1 MKEKWQEYKKKDGV
15 VKEMGNLGW
24 TRNALFALVS
34 DRAGECEDIPPAE
47 WDTPLAVSGVSQ
59 VCQKKMERYS
69 GGITGEKVSV
79 AKVIA
84 SEFYDHFGALRMS
97 PDWFPWMPQGNLPD
111 LLWGDELLCCRHP
124 PSVDVS
130 HSINHSIQNI
140 ALESA
145 CWPNENPISGDR
157 GNYLRLTMK
166 GPLLCEKKTVVA
178 DGYYYGFE
186 SICKT
191 GSMHQHLGPFEFTKN
206 ATIVMDV
213 PICILDLDA
222 EWSDDTV
229 WYSSARIVD
238 PPPSNISDRSAS
250 WKSRPSFGPSFEA
263 TLVGIDEDHQ
273 AQLDEHIAALEEEFN
288 TPSEFHSFN
297 PQGLEPSPEE
307 VFVPDESWPKTSFMV
322 KNWPADDPLGCK

>member
-1 MKEKWQEYKKKDGV
+1 MKRKWQEYDPG
-15 VKEMGNLGW
+15 ENPLEHYLTTW

-79 AKVIA
+79 ASAIGT
-84 SEFYDHFGALRMS
+84 EFYDHFGFLPGS
-97 PDWFPWMPQGNLPD
+97 QGNLPD
-111 LLWGDELLCCRHP
+111 LLFGDELLACRTTR
-124 PSVDVS
+124 VDIN

-157 GNYLRLTMK
+157 GNFLRLTVK
-166 GPLLCEKKTVVA
+166 GPLRCEKSAIA
-178 DGYYYGFE
+178 DYYHFGPE
-186 SICKT
+186 STCQT
-191 GSMHQHLGPFEFTKN
+191 ELDCPHHLEPIEFTN

-222 EWSDDTV
+222 TWYDDTV

-238 PPPSNISDRSAS
+238 PPP
-250 WKSRPSFGPSFEA
+250 P
-263 TLVGIDEDHQ
+263 
-273 AQLDEHIAALEEEFN
+273 
-288 TPSEFHSFN
+288 
-297 PQGLEPSPEE
+297 
-307 VFVPDESWPKTSFMV
+307 
-322 KNWPADDPLGCK
+322 

>member
-1 MKEKWQEYKKKDGV
+1 
-15 VKEMGNLGW
+15 MGNLGW

-157 GNYLRLTMK
+157 GNYLRLTVK
-166 GPLLCEKKTVVA
+166 GPLRCEKFSVA
-178 DGYYYGFE
+178 GDYYFGPE
-186 SICKT
+186 SACQT
-191 GSMHQHLGPFEFTKN
+191 GPCPHHPEPIEITN
-206 ATIVMDV
+206 ATIVIDV
-213 PICILDLDA
+213 PMCTGWFDA
-222 EWSDDTV
+222 PFD
-229 WYSSARIVD
+229 SSWRIVD
-238 PPPSNISDRSAS
+238 PPPPKA
-250 WKSRPSFGPSFEA
+250 SRPAGTGRRLGNE
-263 TLVGIDEDHQ
+263 TMDEL
-273 AQLDEHIAALEEEFN
+273 LDLN
-288 TPSEFHSFN
+288 DGN
-297 PQGLEPSPEE
+297 
-307 VFVPDESWPKTSFMV
+307 
-322 KNWPADDPLGCK
+322 

>member
-1 MKEKWQEYKKKDGV
+1 MKQKWREYGSDDYPTT
-15 VKEMGNLGW
+15 W

-47 WDTPLAVSGVSQ
+47 WRTPLAVRGVSQ

-69 GGITGEKVSV
+69 GGITGEEESV
-79 AKVIA
+79 ASA
-84 SEFYDHFGALRMS
+84 FD
-97 PDWFPWMPQGNLPD
+97 DWIVAGNLLD
-111 LLWGDELLCCRHP
+111 LLYGDDLLICRNYLRG
-124 PSVDVS
+124 VD
-130 HSINHSIQNI
+130 HSIVV
-140 ALESA
+140 ESA

-186 SICKT
+186 STCKT

>member
-1 MKEKWQEYKKKDGV
+1 MKQKWREYGSDDYPTT
-15 VKEMGNLGW
+15 W

-47 WDTPLAVSGVSQ
+47 WRTPLAVRGVSQ

-69 GGITGEKVSV
+69 GGITGEEESV
-79 AKVIA
+79 ASAIGT
-84 SEFYDHFGALRMS
+84 EFDDHFGFLPGS
-97 PDWFPWMPQGNLPD
+97 QGNLPD
-111 LLWGDELLCCRHP
+111 LLFGDDLLVCRTTR
-124 PSVDVS
+124 VDIN

-157 GNYLRLTMK
+157 GNYLRLTVK
-166 GPLLCEKKTVVA
+166 GPLRCEKFSVA
-178 DGYYYGFE
+178 GDYYFGPE
-186 SICKT
+186 SACQT
-191 GSMHQHLGPFEFTKN
+191 GPCPHHPEPIEFTN

-238 PPPSNISDRSAS
+238 PPP
-250 WKSRPSFGPSFEA
+250 P
-263 TLVGIDEDHQ
+263 
-273 AQLDEHIAALEEEFN
+273 
-288 TPSEFHSFN
+288 
-297 PQGLEPSPEE
+297 
-307 VFVPDESWPKTSFMV
+307 
-322 KNWPADDPLGCK
+322 